1 MEIKKSKKADLEN
14 KRGLFL
20 EIGLLLTLAIVFL
33 AFEWRVDS
41 EEVDILDVTHDL
53 VIDDDIVPITREP
66 QKAPPPPPPAPKLAD
81 VLIIVDDDDDFEEEL
96 IIEEATVNIDEVV
109 KIQVFDDGSDDD
121 NDEEQIF
128 VIVEDMPKFPG
139 GDIALLKWIS
149 KSVKYPVLA
158 QENGI
163 KGCVHMNF
171 VINESG
177 NIENIVVVRGVDPSL
192 DKEAIRVIKKMPKWE
207 PGKQRGKAVKVS
219 FSLPINFQ
227 LQ

>member
-20 EIGLLLTLAIVFL
+20 EIGLVLTLALVFF

-41 EEVDILDVTHDL
+41 HEVIVLNDVQELDIDTE
-53 VIDDDIVPITREP
+53 IIPITREP
-66 QKAPPPPPPAPKLAD
+66 INTPPPPPPAPKLTD
-81 VLIIVDDDDDFEEEL
+81 YITIVDDDEDIDEEL
-96 IIEEATVNIDEVV
+96 IIEEAIVDMDDEV
-109 KIQVFDDGSDDD
+109 KIQVFDDGDED
-121 NDEEQIF
+121 DEEHIF
-128 VIVEDMPKFPG
+128 VIVEEMPKFPG
-139 GDIALLKWIS
+139 GDIELMKWIS
-149 KSVKYPVLA
+149 KSVRYPVVA

-163 KGCVHMNF
+163 AGRVHMNF

-177 NIENIVVVRGVDPSL
+177 GIENIVVVRGVDPSL
-192 DKEAIRVIKKMPKWE
+192 DKEAIRVIKKMPKWQ

-219 FSLPINFQ
+219 FYLPINFQ

>member
-20 EIGLLLTLAIVFL
+20 EIGFVLTLAIVFL

-41 EEVDILDVTHDL
+41 NEIDILDVAHEL
-53 VIDDDIVPITREP
+53 VIDDDVVPITREP

-81 VLIIVDDDDDFEEEL
+81 VLIIVDDNEEIEEEL
-96 IIEEATVNIDEVV
+96 EIEEVSIKMDDEV
-109 KIQVFDDGSDDD
+109 KIQVVDDGDEDT
-121 NDEEQIF
+121 DEEQIF

-149 KSVKYPVLA
+149 KSVKYPVIA

-163 KGCVHMNF
+163 TGRVHMNF

-177 NIENIVVVRGVDPSL
+177 SIENIVVVRGVDPSL

>member
-1 MEIKKSKKADLEN
+1 MEIKKTKKADLEN

-20 EIGLLLTLAIVFL
+20 EVGLVLTLALVFF

-41 EEVDILDVTHDL
+41 QELRVLNDVQELEVDDEI
-53 VIDDDIVPITREP
+53 IPITREP
-66 QKAPPPPPPAPKLAD
+66 INTPPPPPPAPRMMD
-81 VLIIVDDDDDFEEEL
+81 VIILVDDNEDIEEEL
-96 IIEEATVNIDEVV
+96 VIEEAFVDMDKDV
-109 KIQVFDDGSDDD
+109 KIQVNEDIEE
-121 NDEEQIF
+121 NDEPEIF
-128 VIVEDMPKFPG
+128 IIVEEMPKFPG
-139 GDIALLKWIS
+139 GDAELMNWIN
-149 KSVKYPVLA
+149 KSVKYPVIA

-163 KGCVHMNF
+163 TGRVHMNF

-177 NIENIVVVRGVDPSL
+177 GIENIVVVRGVDPAL
-192 DKEAIRVIKKMPKWE
+192 DKEAIRVIKKMPKWK